1 MNNIM
6 ALQDTIEQ
14 LNNLDINEIDWS
26 RIGVWPLAGRM
37 FVWLL
42 VIAAIIAGAYFGLI
56 EEKYKNL
63 NQHVAQETTLKQTF
77 QQKALE
83 AAKLEQYIELMARM
97 EKDFEFLV
105 SQLPEKTEV
114 PGLLDDIDERGRNSG
129 LDIVSIKLQPE
140 VVSDVYV
147 ELPIE
152 IIVNG
157 TYHNFGTFI
166 SSVAGM
172 SRIVTLHDYEI
183 TEADGQPSLQMT
195 IRAKTYRYLSFDE
208 GGQ

>member
-1 MNNIM
+1 M

-26 RIGVWPLAGRM
+26 RIGVWPLAGRA
-37 FVWLL
+37 FVWIL

-56 EEKYKNL
+56 KDKYASLDRQIAEE
-63 NQHVAQETTLKQTF
+63 VTLKQTF

-83 AAKLEQYIELMARM
+83 AAKLDQYIELMARM

-105 SQLPEKTEV
+105 SQLPEKTQV
-114 PGLLDDIDERGRNSG
+114 PGLLDDIDEKGRNSG
-129 LDIVSIKLQPE
+129 LEIISIKLQPE
-140 VVSDVYV
+140 SVGDVYV

-152 IIVNG
+152 IIVKG

-172 SRIVTLHDYEI
+172 SRIVTLHDYTV
-183 TEADGQPSLQMT
+183 TEVDGSALQMVVL
-195 IRAKTYRYLSFDE
+195 AKTYRYLSFDE

>member
-1 MNNIM
+1 M

-14 LNNLDINEIDWS
+14 LNNLDINDIDWS

-37 FVWLL
+37 FVWLI

-56 EEKYKNL
+56 KDKYTDL
-63 NQHVAQETTLKQTF
+63 DREAAQEVTLKQTF

-83 AAKLEQYIELMARM
+83 AAKLDQYKELMARM

-105 SQLPEKTEV
+105 SQLPAKTEV
-114 PGLLDDIDERGRNSG
+114 PGLLDDIDEKGRNSG
-129 LDIVSIKLQPE
+129 LEIISIKLQPE
-140 VVSDVYV
+140 SLGDVYV

-152 IIVNG
+152 IIVKG

-166 SSVAGM
+166 SSIAGM
-172 SRIVTLHDYEI
+172 SRIVTLHDYTVTQGEGS
-183 TEADGQPSLQMT
+183 ALQMVVL
-195 IRAKTYRYLSFDE
+195 AKTYRYLSFDE
-208 GGQ
+208 GG